1 MDQSKVNELTR
12 FLFTLQ
18 FTNKMIHLRT
28 SSYAVHKATDNF
40 DDMIGG
46 ILDKFMEIL
55 VGTYGIKPSITELKI
70 NPDHLN
76 DRLVNDLYLYAREY
90 VMSFGNLNLNSD
102 LLNIRD
108 ELLGELNKMLYL
120 LKLK

>member
-1 MDQSKVNELTR
+1 
-12 FLFTLQ
+12 
-18 FTNKMIHLRT
+18 MIHLRT

-55 VGTYGIKPSITELKI
+55 VGTYGIKPNITELRV
-70 NPDHLN
+70 NRDHLN
-76 DRLVNDLYLYAREY
+76 EATINDLYLYAREY

-120 LKLK
+120 LRLK